1 VQVRTLASANIASAL
16 GGAVGIAR
24 LLARLIAPFAAAG
37 LLAGCFQPLY
47 GDHSI
52 GAGPNIKA
60 ALGTVDVA
68 QIAAP
73 NGSPEAR
80 IAVDIRN
87 SLLFKLNGGTDPK
100 LPAYRLNITMNS
112 TRLTVIVDL
121 TSARPELENYGL
133 NVVYSLVEVKTG
145 RTLFSDQTFSRV
157 SYDIPGQE
165 QRFARVRGL
174 RDAENRA
181 GQAIAEAINTRL
193 AAFFVAGT

>member
-1 VQVRTLASANIASAL
+1 M
-16 GGAVGIAR
+16 GISQ
-24 LLARLIAPFAAAG
+24 LARLIAPFAVAC

-60 ALGTVDVA
+60 ALRTVDVS
-68 QIAAP
+68 QIPAP
-73 NGSPEAR
+73 NGTPESR

-87 SLLFKLNGGTDPK
+87 SLVFNLNDGSNPTV
-100 LPAYRLNITMNS
+100 PAYRLNITMQS

-121 TSARPELENYGL
+121 SSARPELENYGL
-133 NVVYSLVEVKTG
+133 NVQYNLVDVKTG
-145 RTLFSDQTFSRV
+145 KVVFSDQTFARV

-165 QRFARVRGL
+165 QRFARARGL

-181 GQAIAEAINTRL
+181 GQVISDAIRTRL
-193 AAFFVAGT
+193 ASSFVAGT